1 MKELLTEWRQFLN
14 EGAVE
19 KEISKTL
26 SDEGG
31 AAGFDP
37 LHKAAKKAEKDISKK
52 EVEDTIKKMDNV
64 TKHRDGDYIKEESEY
79 EAAMR
84 RLKDKAEDGSVSI
97 EVEPKEKEDDIDLDP
112 YDDED
117 VAESRRSYNRDTIRK
132 MVEEEIEKLN
142 EKPAKGKA
150 KQKVTASGKKVSYG
164 QAGKAKGGGPRVRKG
179 TSKGDS
185 YCARSLG
192 IKKGL
197 SKKKQNDPNTPNNL
211 SRKRWGCDGAKSNK

>member
-1 MKELLTEWRQFLN
+1 MKKLLTEWRQFLN
-14 EGAVE
+14 EGAIE

-37 LHKAAKKAEKDISKK
+37 LHKAAKKVEKDISKK

-64 TKHRDGDYIKEESEY
+64 TKHRDGDYIKEGEPD
-79 EAAMR
+79 EA
-84 RLKDKAEDGSVSI
+84 
-97 EVEPKEKEDDIDLDP
+97 
-112 YDDED
+112 
-117 VAESRRSYNRDTIRK
+117 TIRK

-150 KQKVTASGKKVSYG
+150 KQKITKSGKKVSYG
-164 QAGKAKGGGPRVRKG
+164 QAGKAKGGGPRVKPG

-211 SRKRWGCDGAKSNK
+211 SRKRWKCKGAKSSK